1 MFIKKYRITLLMFLA
16 LNGFVSKAQNKI
28 ENYINVYDG
37 MSVEKF
43 DGTNVDE
50 NKYNVDNK
58 IYTNGTRLTYT
69 YCYEKEGKRYLIGKG
84 AAVQKG
90 DYKIFDWKFVPADKH
105 DNETVKNIILQA
117 VPGNP
122 FKDSDP
128 DYNQTAIRYEYVT
141 YGGKPF
147 SREITGAIEND
158 MNCWIHPPRNS
169 FFRILE
175 TNPFPYI
182 KAPYVVGTK

>member
-1 MFIKKYRITLLMFLA
+1 MITKQL
-16 LNGFVSKAQNKI
+16 KI
-28 ENYINVYDG
+28 LFY
-37 MSVEKF
+37 
-43 DGTNVDE
+43 
-50 NKYNVDNK
+50 
-58 IYTNGTRLTYT
+58 
-69 YCYEKEGKRYLIGKG
+69 KRYR
-84 AAVQKG
+84 
-90 DYKIFDWKFVPADKH
+90 
-105 DNETVKNIILQA
+105 
-117 VPGNP
+117 GNP

-182 KAPYVVGTK
+182 KAPYVVGTKWNWKLKIRDVWSDKRWLEWKGDIENTYEYEITDKREIETRVGKLDCFVIKSIAKSRIGNSELVSYFNEEFGFVKLDYKNIDGSATVLELEKTK